1 MPLCDARRRSDK
13 PGDVR
18 LWLSA
23 CARMRQ
29 NDGAIRPPRTTAS
42 DHRIMRIVMSC
53 LIRFALAAV
62 LAMLASA
69 ATAQPYP
76 TRPIRLLV
84 SFPPGGA
91 SDLVARTLG
100 QPVVVENRPG
110 SNGNLAGDLAAHAT
124 PDGYTLLL
132 GPSSLFAINPHL
144 YAKMTIDPLKDLLPV
159 ASLVSNELI
168 LAANPALPSVTDF
181 GAFIALARSARP
193 PLFYA
198 SIGNGSEHHLAMEL
212 LKQQAGIDLVHV
224 PYRGGGP
231 AAIGVM
237 AGDVAAMF
245 GGGSVAPLVQAGKLK
260 GLAVSGQRRS
270 RLLPDLPAIADVYP
284 GYEVTI
290 WQGLFAPVGTPP
302 AIVARLREEVNAI
315 LAQPDVMDKLAG
327 SGDPYV
333 TTLADFVARIRTDH
347 ARYGK
352 LIKDIG
358 LAVD

>member
-1 MPLCDARRRSDK
+1 M
-13 PGDVR
+13 
-18 LWLSA
+18 
-23 CARMRQ
+23 
-29 NDGAIRPPRTTAS
+29 PRTLS
-42 DHRIMRIVMSC
+42 GMRSVVSC
-53 LIRFALAAV
+53 LSRCALAALLAV
-62 LAMLASA
+62 LATLAMLASA
-69 ATAQPYP
+69 APGEPYP

-91 SDLVARTLG
+91 SDLIARTLGQPLSVRLG

-110 SNGNLAGDLAAHAT
+110 SNGNLAGELAAHAA

-132 GPSSLFAINPHL
+132 APSSLLAVNPHL
-144 YAKMTIDPLKDLLPV
+144 YAKMAIDPLKELLPV
-159 ASLVSNELI
+159 ASLVVNELI
-168 LAANPALPSVTDF
+168 LAVNPALPVKNF
-181 GAFIALARSARP
+181 QNFVALARAARP

-245 GGGSVAPLVQAGKLK
+245 GGGSVAPLIQSGKLR
-260 GLAVSGQRRS
+260 GLAVTGQRRS
-270 RLLPDLPAIADVYP
+270 HLLPELPPIAEFYP
-284 GYEVTI
+284 GYEMTI
-290 WQGLFAPVGTPP
+290 WQGLFAPVGTP
-302 AIVARLREEVNAI
+302 AEIVQRLREDMSAV
-315 LAQPDVMDKLAG
+315 LAQPDIAEKLAAAG
-327 SGDPYV
+327 SGEPYV
-333 TTLADFVARIRTDH
+333 TTVSEFLARIRSDY

-352 LIKDIG
+352 LIKDAG

>member
-1 MPLCDARRRSDK
+1 MRWVESYLSRS
-13 PGDVR
+13 
-18 LWLSA
+18 
-23 CARMRQ
+23 
-29 NDGAIRPPRTTAS
+29 
-42 DHRIMRIVMSC
+42 
-53 LIRFALAAV
+53 ALAAL
-62 LAMLASA
+62 LAMLAVLAVLASA
-69 ATAQPYP
+69 APGEPYP

-91 SDLVARTLG
+91 SDLIARTLGQPLSVRLG

-110 SNGNLAGDLAAHAT
+110 SNGNLAGELAAHAA

-132 GPSSLFAINPHL
+132 APSSLLAVNPHL
-144 YAKMTIDPLKDLLPV
+144 YAKMAIDPLKELLPV
-159 ASLVSNELI
+159 ASLVVNELI
-168 LAANPALPSVTDF
+168 LAVNPALPVKNF
-181 GAFIALARSARP
+181 QNFVALARAARP

-245 GGGSVAPLVQAGKLK
+245 GGGSVAPLIQSGKLR
-260 GLAVSGQRRS
+260 GLAVTGQRRS
-270 RLLPDLPAIADVYP
+270 HLLPELPPIAEFYP
-284 GYEVTI
+284 GYEMTI
-290 WQGLFAPVGTPP
+290 WQGLFAPVGTP
-302 AIVARLREEVNAI
+302 AEIVQRLREDMSAV
-315 LAQPDVMDKLAG
+315 LAQPDIAEKLAAAG
-327 SGDPYV
+327 SGEPYV
-333 TTLADFVARIRTDH
+333 TTVSEFLARIRSDY

-352 LIKDIG
+352 LIKDAG

>member
-1 MPLCDARRRSDK
+1 MPLCDARRTSDK
-13 PGDVR
+13 PGNMR

-23 CARMRQ
+23 RARMRQ
-29 NDGAIRPPRTTAS
+29 NDGADPTAPE
-42 DHRIMRIVMSC
+42 HRIMSVILPC

-62 LAMLASA
+62 VAMLASA
-69 ATAQPYP
+69 APAQPFP

-100 QPVVVENRPG
+100 QPLGARLGQPVVVEKRPG
-110 SNGNLAGDLAAHAT
+110 SNGNLAGELPAHAP

-144 YAKMTIDPLKDLLPV
+144 YAKMAIDPLKDLLPV

-181 GAFIALARSARP
+181 RGFIALARDARP

-245 GGGSVAPLVQAGKLK
+245 GGGSVAPLVQAGKL
-260 GLAVSGQRRS
+260 
-270 RLLPDLPAIADVYP
+270 P
-284 GYEVTI
+284 GV
-290 WQGLFAPVGTPP
+290 
-302 AIVARLREEVNAI
+302 
-315 LAQPDVMDKLAG
+315 AG
-327 SGDPYV
+327 SGERRPRPPPG
-333 TTLADFVARIRTDH
+333 LSAPSH
-347 ARYGK
+347 ASP
-352 LIKDIG
+352 
-358 LAVD
+358 